1 MMKNSLIIAIAL
13 FFTHLHCLSQHTF
26 EFVYSTPFDD
36 VVSESAVDHYGN
48 VILVGRTAHVT
59 AEGVQTM
66 KAIILKVYPDGNY
79 QSKLFDK
86 QDTVSIFPSITILD
100 NGNYFVTGR
109 YSADGDVFTLDHLWI
124 VIMDSDL
131 EVVSEKLY
139 MAPEGYLGYWSN
151 TNTIIDE
158 DGHIAL
164 VTEVARQYTHYQV
177 ADFIMYKFNQEGDTL
192 LSRLYPSWNSS
203 ALRSLCPMPGTD
215 SLMMLGR
222 GLLLNG
228 AESMD
233 FMDKDMNISHG
244 IELSAVNGS
253 ERQGNNIWLSAS
265 EFLMAANRIVDFEG
279 KREYFF
285 SVFRVNTSGEYLHE
299 LPLDR
304 PDTLEYRAYRQAM
317 VRANDSTIYVT
328 GHQSYNLG
336 WTTIPSTSVIYLI
349 DIDMNLIGRK
359 SFGGDANYTLWGVA
373 ATPDDGALVYGTRY
387 VQAGSYARDIHV
399 WKFLR
404 EDFEIIT
411 KVEHLPEALPPAK
424 AWPNPARSE
433 VNISLSAF
441 AQGQNVRFRIYD
453 AQGHKYVDKQI
464 HVSGNSLRAGIS
476 PLPPGLY
483 VYEMVGSDGMK
494 QGGKFL
500 KE

>member
-1 MMKNSLIIAIAL
+1 MRKGLYLAL
-13 FFTHLHCLSQHTF
+13 AFLCLQLPCLPQHSF
-26 EFVYSTPFDD
+26 DFIFSTPLDD
-36 VVSESAVDHYGN
+36 VVAESAVDHHGN
-48 VILVGRTAHVT
+48 VILVGRAAEVT
-59 AEGVQTM
+59 AEGVQSM
-66 KAIILKVYPDGNY
+66 KALILKVYPDGNY
-79 QSKLFDK
+79 QSKLFYK
-86 QDTVSIFPSITILD
+86 QDTISIFPSITILD
-100 NGNYFVTGR
+100 NGDYFVSGR
-109 YSADGDVFTLDHLWI
+109 YSADGDISTRDHLWI

-131 EVVSEKLY
+131 EVVSEKHY

-244 IELSAVNGS
+244 IELSAVKGS

-285 SVFRVNTSGEYLHE
+285 SVFRVNTSGEYLQE

-317 VRANDSTIYVT
+317 VRANDTTIYVT

-411 KVEHLPEALPPAK
+411 NIEQLPEALPPAK
-424 AWPNPARSE
+424 AWPNPASDE
-433 VNISLSAF
+433 VNIGLNAF

-453 AQGHKYVDKQI
+453 AQGQKYVDKQI
-464 HVSGNSLRAGIS
+464 SVSGNNLRTGIG

-483 VYEMVGSDGMK
+483 VYELEGSDGMK